1 MLLEEA
7 PEQPAVGVD
16 PRPHHVIA
24 TSARALM
31 SLKSNKQRL
40 LEFLALNPG
49 ATKLADLAYTTTSRR
64 IHHGFRTAY
73 SVSNTTELI
82 KLLTKDVTPEPSS
95 KEPSRTTN
103 PPSVV
108 FVFTGQGSHY
118 AGMAKTLFDTSSTF
132 RSNIAEYN
140 EICVGQGQ
148 LSFLPW
154 ILDPDSDINSMTP
167 AQLQLGLV
175 ALELALATLW
185 QSWGL
190 KPDVVIGHSLGE
202 YPALCVA
209 GVLSVVDMFH
219 LVINRAQILQKQ
231 CTAYT
236 HSMLAIGASAE
247 KLTAFLTSDFESCE
261 VACVNSPES
270 TVISGSVEDIKNLK
284 IRLDQDDI
292 KSTLLKVPFAFH
304 SSQMDPVLSE
314 FEAVAQ
320 NAHFAKPTV
329 PVASTLTGSLVST
342 DGVFSANYLASQT
355 RNKVNFL
362 GALKA
367 CRSSG
372 ITDEKTLWIENG
384 PSPVCLGMARATN
397 QLLPANSLPSMR
409 PNEDVWKTISNG
421 IANAYNSGSDVSWY
435 NYHREY
441 EASLRLVRLPTY
453 GFDLKNYWIQNE
465 GRFNNAKNE
474 NASNII
480 AAPAFS
486 TTCLQ
491 RIESEAFNPQG
502 ASVTFIS
509 NAAEENLF
517 AAIQGHLVDG
527 VGLCPSS
534 VYSDMAFTAASYI
547 HSKIK
552 PSIPVPAM
560 DVANMEVFHPLVVV
574 SNKSQQLIKVV
585 ASWSIGSDTT
595 EIRFSSQEGTESN
608 DHGKCVVR
616 YGDGDEWKTEWSRTA
631 YLVQSR
637 VDALVES
644 AKVGLTHR
652 ILRPM
657 VYKLFSAL
665 VVYDKKYQ
673 GLTDVFMDSSL
684 HEASANINFEKT
696 STISASTTGTFTYSP
711 YWIDSIVHLAGFV
724 LNGHFNTPEDKVFIS
739 HGWKSLRIAV
749 GKLDEGKSYSSYVRM
764 QPVAGTKGVMAGD
777 VYLFDGEEVVAMCT
791 GLKFQELKKTI
802 LHSLLAGGS
811 NNASMSGRKTLTTSH
826 TREPHHLSHE
836 KVPRGLAKPSK
847 VTVGPTAAAT
857 TTKLRTDSAPRGSL
871 FSKVLEII
879 ATEVKLDK
887 DEFTDEAEFAELG
900 IDSLLTISIMSSLQ
914 VQLALTLPTSIF
926 TAYPTVTR
934 LRTFIQQEFATTE
947 ADAESDSTNSG
958 LSSSENNIDN
968 LSTPRSELSPIDS
981 PDVAEV
987 FMSAVAAETGI
998 NPSEI
1003 EPSTL
1008 FSELGVESL
1017 MSIAVLSTVK
1027 DRTGVMLPTSFLID
1041 NPTVAEVRKA
1051 LRNNDPVPSQSCP
1064 RPGAL
1069 KRALEKEVNVGK
1081 SNGSGSAKKYSSKAV
1096 FIQGRLSSS
1105 LTPLM
1110 FIADGAGSAA
1120 SYINLPS
1127 FPSGRPVYAL
1137 ESPFLHCPLEY
1148 KLSFEA
1154 VATIYVSFHPFSFP
1168 PFLYKNKAN
1177 FLSSFLNTRSTSSAP
1192 SNLTGHTY

>member
-7 PEQPAVGVD
+7 PEITVEGVD
-16 PRPHHVIA
+16 PRPHHVVA
-24 TSARALM
+24 TSGRTLV

-40 LEFLALNPG
+40 LDFLALNRG
-49 ATKLADLAYTTTSRR
+49 TIRLEDLAYTTASRR
-64 IHHGFRTAY
+64 MHHGFRTAY

-82 KLLTKDVTPEPSS
+82 KIITKDIAES
-95 KEPSRTTN
+95 KEPSRTVN

-108 FVFTGQGSHY
+108 FLFTGQGSHY
-118 AGMAKTLFDTSSTF
+118 AGMAKALFDTVSNF
-132 RSNIAEYN
+132 RNNLIEYN
-140 EICVGQGQ
+140 DICVGQGQ
-148 LSFLPW
+148 SSFLPW
-154 ILDPDSDINSMTP
+154 ILDEKSDINSMTP

-175 ALELALATLW
+175 ALELGLANLW

-190 KPDVVIGHSLGE
+190 KADVVVGHSLGE

-209 GVLSVVDMFH
+209 GVLSVADMFY
-219 LVINRAQILQKQ
+219 LVINRAEILQKK

-247 KLTAFLTSDFESCE
+247 RIISLFASDLALFE
-261 VACVNSPES
+261 VACINSPES
-270 TVISGSVEDIKNLK
+270 TVVSGLAEDITKMK
-284 IRLDQDDI
+284 DRLDQDDI

-314 FEAVAQ
+314 FETVAQ
-320 NAHFAKPTV
+320 NANFAKPII

-342 DGVFSANYLASQT
+342 EGIFSANYLASQT

-367 CRSSG
+367 WRSNE
-372 ITDEKTLWIENG
+372 IADEKTLWIENG
-384 PSPVCLGMARATN
+384 PSPVCLGMVRATN
-397 QLLPANSLPSMR
+397 QLPPANALPSMR

-421 IANAYNSGSDVSWY
+421 ISNAYNSGSDVLWY

-441 EASLRLVRLPTY
+441 EAALRPIQLPTY
-453 GFDLKNYWIQNE
+453 AFDLKNYWIQNE
-465 GRFNNAKNE
+465 GRFNNAKSNDY
-474 NASNII
+474 ASSKI

-491 RIESEAFNPQG
+491 RVESETFDQQG
-502 ASVTFIS
+502 ASVTFVS

-547 HSKIK
+547 HSKAN
-552 PSIPVPAM
+552 PSVPVPAM
-560 DVANMEVFHPLVVV
+560 DVANMEVFHPLVVL
-574 SNKSQQLIKVV
+574 SNKSVQLIKVA
-585 ASWSIGSDTT
+585 ASWSFGSDTT
-595 EIRFSSQEGTESN
+595 EIRFSSQEGTEST
-608 DHGKCVVR
+608 DHGKCIVR
-616 YGDGDEWKTEWSRTA
+616 YGDGNEWKTEWSRTA

-665 VVYDKKYQ
+665 VVYDKRYQ
-673 GLTDVFMDSSL
+673 GLTDVFMDSTL
-684 HEASANINFEKT
+684 HEASANINFDKT
-696 STISASTTGTFTYSP
+696 TRSLSTTGTFTYSP

-724 LNGHFNTPEDKVFIS
+724 LNGHFSTPEDKVFIS

-749 GKLDEGKSYSSYVRM
+749 DKLDEGKSYSSYVRM

-777 VYLFDGEEVVAMCT
+777 VYLFDGDEVIAMCT

-802 LHSLLAGGS
+802 LHSLLAGSSNALSRGS
-811 NNASMSGRKTLTTSH
+811 QKTTTTTSY
-826 TREPHHLSHE
+826 TREPNHLPQE
-836 KVPRGLAKPSK
+836 KLPRGSSGVAKSSK
-847 VTVGPTAAAT
+847 PVGPTAA
-857 TTKLRTDSAPRGSL
+857 TKPRTESSPRGSL
-871 FSKVLEII
+871 FSKVLDII
-879 ATEVKLDK
+879 AAEVKLDK

-926 TAYPTVTR
+926 TNYPTVGT
-934 LRTFIQQEFATTE
+934 LRIFIQQEFATAE
-947 ADAESDSTNSG
+947 ADTESDSTNCG
-958 LSSSENNIDN
+958 LSSSENNNDSI
-968 LSTPRSELSPIDS
+968 STPRSELSPIDS

-1051 LRNNDPVPSQSCP
+1051 LRNNEPAPPQSYP

-1069 KRALEKEVNVGK
+1069 KTALEKQVNAV
-1081 SNGSGSAKKYSSKAV
+1081 SNNNSGTSTKKYSSKAV
-1096 FIQGRLSSS
+1096 FIQGRLSSG
-1105 LTPLM
+1105 LTPLI

-1127 FPSGRPVYAL
+1127 FPSGQPVYAL

-1148 KLSFEA
+1148 TLSFEA
-1154 VATIYVSFHPFSFP
+1154 VASIYVSVLYTPFSP
-1168 PFLYKNKAN
+1168 P
-1177 FLSSFLNTRSTSSAP
+1177 T
-1192 SNLTGHTY
+1192 

>member
-1 MLLEEA
+1 
-7 PEQPAVGVD
+7 
-16 PRPHHVIA
+16 
-24 TSARALM
+24 M

-40 LEFLALNPG
+40 LGFLALNPG
-49 ATKLADLAYTTTSRR
+49 AAKLADLAYTTTSRR
-64 IHHGFRTAY
+64 IHHGFRTAH

-82 KLLTKDVTPEPSS
+82 KLLTHDVAPESSS
-95 KEPSRTTN
+95 KEPSRTIN

-132 RSNIAEYN
+132 RNNITEYN
-140 EICVGQGQ
+140 EICVGQDQ
-148 LSFLPW
+148 LSFLSW
-154 ILDPDSDINSMTP
+154 ILDSDSDINRMTP

-175 ALELALATLW
+175 ALELALAKMW

-219 LVINRAQILQKQ
+219 LVINRAEILQKQ

-247 KLTAFLTSDFESCE
+247 KLTALLNSDFESCE

-270 TVISGSVEDIKNLK
+270 TVMSGSAEDIKNLK
-284 IRLDQDDI
+284 DRLDQDGI

-320 NAHFAKPTV
+320 NAHFAKPAV
-329 PVASTLTGSLVST
+329 LVASTLTGSLVST

-372 ITDEKTLWIENG
+372 ITDEKTLWVENG
-384 PSPVCLGMARATN
+384 PSPVCLGMVRATN

-409 PNEDVWKTISNG
+409 PNEDVWKTISSG

-441 EASLRLVRLPTY
+441 EASLRPVRLPTY

-465 GRFNNAKNE
+465 GRFNNE
-474 NASNII
+474 NASNVI
-480 AAPAFS
+480 AAPAFY

-491 RIESEAFNPQG
+491 RVESETFNPQG
-502 ASVTFIS
+502 ASVTFVS

-517 AAIQGHLVDG
+517 AAIQGHLVEG

-547 HSKIK
+547 HSKTR

-574 SNKSQQLIKVV
+574 SNKSQQLIKVA

-595 EIRFSSQEGTESN
+595 EIHFSSQEGTESN
-608 DHGKCVVR
+608 DHGKCIVR
-616 YGDGDEWKTEWSRTA
+616 YGDGNEWKTEWSRTA
-631 YLVQSR
+631 YLLQSR

-673 GLTDVFMDSSL
+673 GLTDVFMDSTL
-684 HEASANINFEKT
+684 HEACANINFEKT
-696 STISASTTGTFTYSP
+696 STKSTSATGTFTYSP

-764 QPVAGTKGVMAGD
+764 QPVAGAKGVMAGD

-802 LHSLLAGGS
+802 LHSLLAGSS
-811 NNASMSGRKTLTTSH
+811 NNASISSRRTVTTSH
-826 TREPHHLSHE
+826 TSEPNHLSHE
-836 KVPRGLAKPSK
+836 KVPRGLTKPSK
-847 VTVGPTAAAT
+847 AKVGPTAAAT
-857 TTKLRTDSAPRGSL
+857 TTNLRTDSAPRGSL
-871 FSKVLEII
+871 FSKVLDII

-887 DEFTDEAEFAELG
+887 DEFTEEAEFAELG

-926 TAYPTVTR
+926 TAYPTVAT

-958 LSSSENNIDN
+958 VSYSENNTDN
-968 LSTPRSELSPIDS
+968 ISTPRSELSPIDS
-981 PDVAEV
+981 PDVAEE

-1027 DRTGVMLPTSFLID
+1027 RRTGVMLPTSFLID
-1041 NPTVAEVRKA
+1041 NPTMAEVRMA
-1051 LRNNDPVPSQSCP
+1051 LRND
-1064 RPGAL
+1064 GAL
-1069 KRALEKEVNVGK
+1069 KKALEKEVNVGK
-1081 SNGSGSAKKYSSKAV
+1081 SNGGGSAKNYSSKAV

-1105 LTPLM
+1105 LTPLI

-1148 KLSFEA
+1148 NLSFEA
-1154 VATIYVSFHPFSFP
+1154 VATIYVSFYP
-1168 PFLYKNKAN
+1168 
-1177 FLSSFLNTRSTSSAP
+1177 STVP
-1192 SNLTGHTY
+1192 KKT

>member
-7 PEQPAVGVD
+7 PEPRAVGLD

-24 TSARALM
+24 TSARALV
-31 SLKSNKQRL
+31 SLKSNKKRL
-40 LEFLALNPG
+40 LEFLTSSPG
-49 ATKLADLAYTTTSRR
+49 AIKLADLAYTTTSRR
-64 IHHGFRTAY
+64 LHHGFRTAY
-73 SVSNTTELI
+73 SVSNMTDLI
-82 KLLTKDVTPEPSS
+82 KLITKEVAPESS
-95 KEPSRTTN
+95 SNEPSRTVN

-108 FVFTGQGSHY
+108 FIFTGQGSHY
-118 AGMAKTLFDTSSTF
+118 AGMAKTLFHTSSTF
-132 RSNIAEYN
+132 RNNIAEYDD
-140 EICVGQGQ
+140 ICVRQGQ
-148 LSFLPW
+148 TSFLPW
-154 ILDPDSDINSMTP
+154 ILDSNSDIHNMAP

-175 ALELALATLW
+175 ALELSLANLW

-209 GVLSVVDMFH
+209 GVLSVTDMFY
-219 LVINRAQILQKQ
+219 LVIRRAEILQQK
-231 CTAYT
+231 CSAYT
-236 HSMLAIGASAE
+236 HSMLAIGASTERLSAVLE
-247 KLTAFLTSDFESCE
+247 SDFESCE
-261 VACVNSPES
+261 VACVNSPDS
-270 TVISGSVEDIKNLK
+270 TVISGSAEDINNLK
-284 IRLDQDDI
+284 DRMDRDGI

-304 SSQMDPVLSE
+304 SSQIDPILSE

-320 NAHFAKPTV
+320 NAHFAKPAV
-329 PVASTLTGSLVST
+329 PVASSLTGSLVST
-342 DGVFSANYLASQT
+342 EGVFSANYLASQT

-384 PSPVCLGMARATN
+384 PSPVCLGMVRATI
-397 QLLPANSLPSMR
+397 QLPSANSLPSMR

-441 EASLRLVRLPTY
+441 EAVLRPVRLPAY
-453 GFDLKNYWIQNE
+453 SFDLKNYWIQNE

-474 NASNII
+474 NASNMI
-480 AAPAFS
+480 AAPTFS

-491 RIESEAFNPQG
+491 RIESETFGPQG
-502 ASVTFIS
+502 ASVTFVS
-509 NAAEENLF
+509 EAAEENLF

-574 SNKSQQLIKVV
+574 SNKSRQLIRIA

-595 EIRFSSQEGTESN
+595 EIRFSSQEGTEST
-608 DHGKCVVR
+608 DHGKCIVR
-616 YGDGDEWKTEWSRTA
+616 YGDGNEWKTEWSRVA

-673 GLTDVFMDSSL
+673 GLTDVFMDSTL
-684 HEASANINFEKT
+684 HEASACINFEKT
-696 STISASTTGTFTYSP
+696 STSTSATGTFTYSP

-724 LNGHFNTPEDKVFIS
+724 LNGHFTTPEDKVFIS

-749 GKLDEGKSYSSYVRM
+749 GKLDEGRSYSSYVRM

-777 VYLFDGEEVVAMCT
+777 VYLFDGKEVIAMCH

-802 LHSLLAGGS
+802 LHSLLTRSS
-811 NNASMSGRKTLTTSH
+811 NAATMSGQKTVTTSH
-826 TREPHHLSHE
+826 AREPNNVSHE
-836 KVPRGLAKPSK
+836 KVSRGLTKPSK
-847 VTVGPTAAAT
+847 ATVGPTAAT
-857 TTKLRTDSAPRGSL
+857 TTKLQTDSAPRGSL
-871 FSKVLEII
+871 YSKVLDII
-879 ATEVKLDK
+879 AAEVKLDR
-887 DEFTDEAEFAELG
+887 DEFTDEAEFTELG

-914 VQLALTLPTSIF
+914 AKLALTLPTSIF
-926 TAYPTVTR
+926 TAYPTVAA
-934 LRTFIQQEFATTE
+934 LRTLIQQEFATTE
-947 ADAESDSTNSG
+947 EDAEYDSTNSG
-958 LSSSENNIDN
+958 LSCSENNNDN

-998 NPSEI
+998 HPSEI

-1041 NPTVAEVRKA
+1041 NPTVAEARKA
-1051 LRNNDPVPSQSCP
+1051 LRNNDPAPPQSCP
-1064 RPGAL
+1064 RPGTL
-1069 KRALEKEVNVGK
+1069 KTALEKEVNVRK
-1081 SNGSGSAKKYSSKAV
+1081 NNSCGSAKKYSSKAV
-1096 FIQGRLSSS
+1096 FIQGRLSSG
-1105 LTPLM
+1105 LTPLI

-1120 SYINLPS
+1120 SYINIPS
-1127 FPSGRPVYAL
+1127 FPSGQPVYAL

-1148 KLSFEA
+1148 NLSFEA
-1154 VATIYVSFHPFSFP
+1154 VATIYVGFFP
-1168 PFLYKNKAN
+1168 HSP
-1177 FLSSFLNTRSTSSAP
+1177 SSLP
-1192 SNLTGHTY
+1192 E

>member
-7 PEQPAVGVD
+7 PETTVEGVD
-16 PRPHHVIA
+16 PRPHHVIT
-24 TSARALM
+24 TSARALV
-31 SLKSNKQRL
+31 SLKSNKRRL

-49 ATKLADLAYTTTSRR
+49 AIKLADLAYTTTSRR

-73 SVSNTTELI
+73 SVSNTAELI
-82 KLLTKDVTPEPSS
+82 KLITKDMAES
-95 KEPSRTTN
+95 KEPSRTVN

-108 FVFTGQGSHY
+108 FLFTGQGSHY
-118 AGMAKTLFDTSSTF
+118 AGMGKALFDTSLSF
-132 RSNIAEYN
+132 RNNIIEYN
-140 EICVGQGQ
+140 DIGVAQGQ

-154 ILDPDSDINSMTP
+154 ILDEKSDINGMTP
-167 AQLQLGLV
+167 TQLQLGLV
-175 ALELALATLW
+175 ALELALANLW

-209 GVLSVVDMFH
+209 GVLSVADMFY
-219 LVINRAQILQKQ
+219 LVINRAEILQKK

-247 KLTAFLTSDFESCE
+247 RLASSFTSDLASCE

-270 TVISGSVEDIKNLK
+270 TVISGSAEDIKNLK
-284 IRLDQDDI
+284 DRLDQDGI

-304 SSQMDPVLSE
+304 SSQMDPILSE

-320 NAHFAKPTV
+320 KAHFAKPTV
-329 PVASTLTGSLVST
+329 PVASSLTGSLVST
-342 DGVFSANYLASQT
+342 EGVFSANYLASQT

-384 PSPVCLGMARATN
+384 PSPVCLGMVRATN
-397 QLLPANSLPSMR
+397 QLPPANALPSMR

-441 EASLRLVRLPTY
+441 ETALRLIRLPTY
-453 GFDLKNYWIQNE
+453 AFDLKNYWIQNE
-465 GRFNNAKNE
+465 GRFNNAKN
-474 NASNII
+474 SDHVSGKI

-491 RIESEAFNPQG
+491 RVESETFDQKG
-502 ASVTFIS
+502 ASVTFVS

-547 HSKIK
+547 HSKVK
-552 PSIPVPAM
+552 PTVPVPAM

-574 SNKSQQLIKVV
+574 SNKSQQIIKVA
-585 ASWSIGSDTT
+585 ASLSPGSDTT
-595 EIRFSSQEGTESN
+595 EIRFSSQEGTEST
-608 DHGKCVVR
+608 DHGKCIVR
-616 YGDGDEWKTEWSRTA
+616 YGDGNEWKTEWSRTA

-637 VDALVES
+637 IDALVES

-673 GLTDVFMDSSL
+673 GLTDVFMDSTL
-684 HEASANINFEKT
+684 HEASANINFDKT
-696 STISASTTGTFTYSP
+696 TTSASTTGTFTYSP

-724 LNGHFNTPEDKVFIS
+724 LNGHFTTPEDKVFIS

-749 GKLDEGKSYSSYVRM
+749 GKLDEGKSYNSYVRM
-764 QPVAGTKGVMAGD
+764 QPVPGTRGVMAGD

-802 LHSLLAGGS
+802 LHSLLAGSS
-811 NNASMSGRKTLTTSH
+811 NSISSSGQKTTTVTTTSQ
-826 TREPHHLSHE
+826 TRVPNHLPQE
-836 KVPRGLAKPSK
+836 KVPRGAKPSK
-847 VTVGPTAAAT
+847 AVGPTAV
-857 TTKLRTDSAPRGSL
+857 TKIRTDSLPRGSL
-871 FSKVLEII
+871 FSKVLDII
-879 ATEVKLDK
+879 AAEVKLDK

-900 IDSLLTISIMSSLQ
+900 IDSLLTISIMSLLQ
-914 VQLALTLPTSIF
+914 AQLALTLPTSIF
-926 TAYPTVTR
+926 TNYPTVGT
-934 LRTFIQQEFATTE
+934 LRTFIQQEYATTE
-947 ADAESDSTNSG
+947 TDAESDSTNSG
-958 LSSSENNIDN
+958 LSSSENNNDN

-1051 LRNNDPVPSQSCP
+1051 LRNNDQAPPQSCP

-1069 KRALEKEVNVGK
+1069 KRALEKEVNVVN
-1081 SNGSGSAKKYSSKAV
+1081 SSSGSAKKYSSKTV
-1096 FIQGRLSSS
+1096 FIQGRLSSR
-1105 LTPLM
+1105 LTPLI

-1137 ESPFLHCPLEY
+1137 ESPFLHSPLEY
-1148 KLSFEA
+1148 NISFEA
-1154 VATIYVSFHPFSFP
+1154 VASIYVCIHLLPPHPP
-1168 PFLYKNKAN
+1168 
-1177 FLSSFLNTRSTSSAP
+1177 RRDQC
-1192 SNLTGHTY
+1192 

>member
-7 PEQPAVGVD
+7 PETTAEGVD

-24 TSARALM
+24 TSARALG

-49 ATKLADLAYTTTSRR
+49 AIKLADLAYTTTSRR

-82 KLLTKDVTPEPSS
+82 KLITKDMAES
-95 KEPSRTTN
+95 KEPSRTVN

-108 FVFTGQGSHY
+108 FIFTGQGSHY
-118 AGMAKTLFDTSSTF
+118 AGMAKALFDTSSSF
-132 RSNIAEYN
+132 RNNIIEYN
-140 EICVGQGQ
+140 DICMGQGQ

-154 ILDPDSDINSMTP
+154 ILDEKSDIDSMTP
-167 AQLQLGLV
+167 TQLQLGLV

-190 KPDVVIGHSLGE
+190 RPDVVVGHSLGE

-209 GVLSVVDMFH
+209 GVLSVADMFY
-219 LVINRAQILQKQ
+219 LVINRAEILQKK

-247 KLTAFLTSDFESCE
+247 RLASFVTSDLTSCE
-261 VACVNSPES
+261 VACINSPES
-270 TVISGSVEDIKNLK
+270 TVISGSAEDIKKLK
-284 IRLDQDDI
+284 DHLDQDSI
-292 KSTLLKVPFAFH
+292 KSTLLKVQFAFH
-304 SSQMDPVLSE
+304 SSQMVPVLSE

-320 NAHFAKPTV
+320 NAHFAKPTI

-342 DGVFSANYLASQT
+342 EGVFSANYLASQT

-384 PSPVCLGMARATN
+384 PSPVCLGMVRATS
-397 QLLPANSLPSMR
+397 QLPPANALPSMR

-421 IANAYNSGSDVSWY
+421 ITNAYNSGSDVSWY

-441 EASLRLVRLPTY
+441 EAALRPIRLPTY
-453 GFDLKNYWIQNE
+453 AFDLKNYWIQNE
-465 GRFNNAKNE
+465 GRFNNAKN
-474 NASNII
+474 NDHASGKV

-491 RIESEAFNPQG
+491 RVESETFNQQG
-502 ASVTFIS
+502 ASVTFVS

-547 HSKIK
+547 HSKVK
-552 PSIPVPAM
+552 PSVPVPAM

-574 SNKSQQLIKVV
+574 SNKSQQLIKVA
-585 ASWSIGSDTT
+585 ASWSVGSDTT
-595 EIRFSSQEGTESN
+595 EIRFSSQEGTEST
-608 DHGKCVVR
+608 DHGKCIVR
-616 YGDGDEWKTEWSRTA
+616 YGDGNEWKTEWNRTA

-673 GLTDVFMDSSL
+673 GLTDVFMDSTL
-684 HEASANINFEKT
+684 HEASANISFDKT
-696 STISASTTGTFTYSP
+696 TTSASTTGTFTYSP

-724 LNGHFNTPEDKVFIS
+724 LNGHFSTPEDKVFIS

-802 LHSLLAGGS
+802 LHSLLAGSS
-811 NNASMSGRKTLTTSH
+811 NSTSSSGQKTTPTTTH
-826 TREPHHLSHE
+826 TREPNPLPQE
-836 KVPRGLAKPSK
+836 KVPRGAKPSK
-847 VTVGPTAAAT
+847 AVGPTAVS
-857 TTKLRTDSAPRGSL
+857 KIRTDSSPRGSL
-871 FSKVLEII
+871 FSKVLDII
-879 ATEVKLDK
+879 AAEVKLDK

-926 TAYPTVTR
+926 TNYPTVGT
-934 LRTFIQQEFATTE
+934 LRTFIQQEFATAE

-958 LSSSENNIDN
+958 LSSFENNNDS

-1051 LRNNDPVPSQSCP
+1051 LRNNEPTPPQSCP

-1069 KRALEKEVNVGK
+1069 KRALEKEVNVVN
-1081 SNGSGSAKKYSSKAV
+1081 SSSGSGGASAKKYSSKTV
-1096 FIQGRLSSS
+1096 FIQGRLSSG
-1105 LTPLM
+1105 LTPLI

-1137 ESPFLHCPLEY
+1137 ESPFLHCPLDY
-1148 KLSFEA
+1148 SISFEA
-1154 VATIYVSFHPFSFP
+1154 VASIYVCIHPLPSP
-1168 PFLYKNKAN
+1168 PLPPQ
-1177 FLSSFLNTRSTSSAP
+1177 TSAEMFYFI
-1192 SNLTGHTY
+1192 LQG

>member
-7 PEQPAVGVD
+7 PETIVEGVD
-16 PRPHHVIA
+16 PRPHHVVAISGR
-24 TSARALM
+24 TLV

-40 LEFLALNPG
+40 LEFLALNSG
-49 ATKLADLAYTTTSRR
+49 EIKLADLAYTTTSRR

-73 SVSNTTELI
+73 SVSNTPELI
-82 KLLTKDVTPEPSS
+82 KLLTKNIAES
-95 KEPSRTTN
+95 KEPSRTVN

-108 FVFTGQGSHY
+108 FLFTGQGSHY
-118 AGMAKTLFDTSSTF
+118 AGMAKALFETSSNF
-132 RSNIAEYN
+132 RNNIIEYN
-140 EICVGQGQ
+140 DICVGQGQ

-154 ILDPDSDINSMTP
+154 ILEEESDINGMTP
-167 AQLQLGLV
+167 TQLQLGLV
-175 ALELALATLW
+175 ALELGLANLW

-190 KPDVVIGHSLGE
+190 KADVVVGHSLGE

-209 GVLSVVDMFH
+209 GVLSVADMFY
-219 LVINRAQILQKQ
+219 LVINRAEILQKK

-236 HSMLAIGASAE
+236 HSMLAIGASADR
-247 KLTAFLTSDFESCE
+247 LASLSTSDLASFE
-261 VACVNSPES
+261 VACLNSPES
-270 TVISGSVEDIKNLK
+270 TVVSGLAEDIKKLK
-284 IRLDQDDI
+284 DRLDQDGI

-320 NAHFAKPTV
+320 NAHFAKPII

-342 DGVFSANYLASQT
+342 EGIFSANYLASQT

-367 CRSSG
+367 WRSSG

-384 PSPVCLGMARATN
+384 PSPVCLGMVRATN
-397 QLLPANSLPSMR
+397 QLPPANALSSMR

-441 EASLRLVRLPTY
+441 EAALRPIRLPTY
-453 GFDLKNYWIQNE
+453 AFDLKNYWIQNE
-465 GRFNNAKNE
+465 GRFNNARN
-474 NASNII
+474 NDHASSKI
-480 AAPAFS
+480 AAPVFS

-491 RIESEAFNPQG
+491 RVESETFNPQG
-502 ASVTFIS
+502 ASVTFVS

-547 HSKIK
+547 HSKVK
-552 PSIPVPAM
+552 PSVPVPAM

-574 SNKSQQLIKVV
+574 TNKSQQLIKVA
-585 ASWSIGSDTT
+585 ASWSLGSDTT
-595 EIRFSSQEGTESN
+595 EIRFSSQEGTEST
-608 DHGKCVVR
+608 DHGKCIVR
-616 YGDGDEWKTEWSRTA
+616 YGDGNEWKSEWSRTA
-631 YLVQSR
+631 YLVQGR

-673 GLTDVFMDSSL
+673 GLTDVFMDSTL
-684 HEASANINFEKT
+684 HEASANINFDKAT
-696 STISASTTGTFTYSP
+696 TSASTTGTFTYSP

-724 LNGHFNTPEDKVFIS
+724 LNGHFTTPEDKVFIS

-802 LHSLLAGGS
+802 LHSLLAGSSNAASGGS
-811 NNASMSGRKTLTTSH
+811 QKTTTSH
-826 TREPHHLSHE
+826 TREPNHLPQE
-836 KVPRGLAKPSK
+836 KVPRGSSGVAKSSK
-847 VTVGPTAAAT
+847 TVGPTAA
-857 TTKLRTDSAPRGSL
+857 TKIRTESSPRGSL
-871 FSKVLEII
+871 FSKVLDII
-879 ATEVKLDK
+879 AAEVKLDK

-900 IDSLLTISIMSSLQ
+900 IDSLLTISIMSLLQ

-926 TAYPTVTR
+926 TNYPTVGT
-934 LRTFIQQEFATTE
+934 LRTFIQQEFATAE
-947 ADAESDSTNSG
+947 ADVESDSTNSG
-958 LSSSENNIDN
+958 LSSSENNNDSI
-968 LSTPRSELSPIDS
+968 STPRSELSPIDS

-1027 DRTGVMLPTSFLID
+1027 DRTGVMLPTSFLIE

-1051 LRNNDPVPSQSCP
+1051 LRNNEPAPPQSCP

-1069 KRALEKEVNVGK
+1069 KSALEKQVNVVNN
-1081 SNGSGSAKKYSSKAV
+1081 SSGSSGTSAKKYSSKAV
-1096 FIQGRLSSS
+1096 FIQGRLSSG
-1105 LTPLM
+1105 LTPLI

-1127 FPSGRPVYAL
+1127 FPSGQPVYAL
-1137 ESPFLHCPLEY
+1137 ESPFLHCPLDY
-1148 KLSFEA
+1148 TLSFEA
-1154 VATIYVSFHPFSFP
+1154 VASIYVSVQYSPSSPSPSSRPGLKEFSP
-1168 PFLYKNKAN
+1168 
-1177 FLSSFLNTRSTSSAP
+1177 
-1192 SNLTGHTY
+1192 G